1 MGARILLFC
10 FFHLN
15 LSKPPREAGASKTT
29 ALRYRLSSGARSAI
43 DSLKRDPDRVIMRG
57 QEASA
62 GFDVN
67 LLFSLLRFGTLWHHE
82 RQHALLKA
90 RADLVRI
97 NVCR

>member
-1 MGARILLFC
+1 MASVIPRIIRANLTDSMGARILLFC

-62 GFDVN
+62 GFD
-67 LLFSLLRFGTLWHHE
+67 
-82 RQHALLKA
+82 
-90 RADLVRI
+90 D
-97 NVCR
+97 